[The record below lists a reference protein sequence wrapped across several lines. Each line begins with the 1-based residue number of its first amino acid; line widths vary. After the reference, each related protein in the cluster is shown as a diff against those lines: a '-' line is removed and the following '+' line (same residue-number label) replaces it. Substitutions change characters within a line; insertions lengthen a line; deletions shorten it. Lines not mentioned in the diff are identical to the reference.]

1 MDEAD
6 RGRQPPACVP
16 WRELPLTAA
25 LRVLILEDPPELTSD
40 LIPIGNGSSAEL
52 TVAQTG
58 VLWVFANDLVE
69 SLWQQHRRAAI
80 DRYASRKPVRP
91 VLGTRRGRAP
101 RCRRCPGE
109 NATMIAQRSWC
120 SVAVSAMVLSGCT
133 QLHVTDCPD
142 GQVLGKDVNRFRTAS
157 YRTTLDNPP
166 AAAKRFLVLAAMSG
180 LAYWHEG
187 SECPHEDQH
196 LTKQDAD
203 ELKTILRGAS
213 PDGAWEP
220 VRFDPALNLPTE
232 CRDDIGLFLNVWRR
246 PGLHGH
252 DDVVIAFRG
261 TSNRPDWLYGN
272 LWWFTRF
279 FLSDDQYA
287 RSTRHVQAVLAHL
300 DEQARLDGKRRPRV
314 VATGHSLGGGLAQHS
329 LYNFTEIRQ
338 AVVFA
343 PSAVTGYVASRRG
356 RAVLECDCDREL
368 GTEARIIRRAPPSG
382 PR

>member
-232 CRDDIGLFLNVWRR
+232 AGRTSACSSTYGAALDCTGMTTSSLPFVGRRIARIGSTGTCGGSPVSSFPTISTRAR
-246 PGLHGH
+246 
-252 DDVVIAFRG
+252 RG
-261 TSNRPDWLYGN
+261 TC
-272 LWWFTRF
+272 
-279 FLSDDQYA
+279 
-287 RSTRHVQAVLAHL
+287 
-300 DEQARLDGKRRPRV
+300 KR
-314 VATGHSLGGGLAQHS
+314 
-329 LYNFTEIRQ
+329 
-338 AVVFA
+338 
-343 PSAVTGYVASRRG
+343 
-356 RAVLECDCDREL
+356 C
-368 GTEARIIRRAPPSG
+368 
-382 PR
+382 